1 MEKLA
6 LSLLHMTQR
15 LRRYFEAHLVKVI
28 TDQPIKQILSKVE
41 ASGKLAKYVMEL
53 GAYNITFEPRNAVK
67 GHVLADFISK
77 TPNGEPTESYFRT
90 PEVVP
95 EKDDTEAWTLFT
107 DGASSLKGFRARL
120 VLIGPSGIEYTY
132 ALHLTFF
139 STNNEAEYE
148 ALLADLRIARRM
160 KVQSLKAKVDFKLV
174 ASQINGSYVASND
187 SMMKYLAK
195 AKEYIACLKSFFIR
209 NILRNQNQKDDEML
223 VEGLNERFIDA
234 KEINAFVKEEGDNW
248 MTPIIK
254 CLEEGIWPK
263 ERNEAL
269 CLRVKI
275 HQYVMEE
282 GVLFKKSYLMPM
294 LRCVGPLQANYV
306 IREIHMG
313 ACGMHPGP

>member
-15 LRRYFEAHLVKVI
+15 LRRYFEAHPVKVI

-77 TPNGEPTESYFRT
+77 TPN
-90 PEVVP
+90 
-95 EKDDTEAWTLFT
+95 

-120 VLIGPSGIEYTY
+120 VLIDPSGIEYTY

-174 ASQINGSYVASND
+174 ASQINGSYIASND

-195 AKEYIACLKSFFIR
+195 AKEYIAYDPDHQVFGGR
-209 NILRNQNQKDDEML
+209 DMA
-223 VEGLNERFIDA
+223 ER
-234 KEINAFVKEEGDNW
+234 
-248 MTPIIK
+248 
-254 CLEEGIWPK
+254 K
-263 ERNEAL
+263 ERGTMFEGENSSICNGRGSAFQEIILDAHVKMRWSDTGKL
-269 CLRVKI
+269 CHPRDT
-275 HQYVMEE
+275 Y
-282 GVLFKKSYLMPM
+282 GS
-294 LRCVGPLQANYV
+294 LQNASRTMIYGGKGDDTG
-306 IREIHMG
+306 ILLDHYAQRHKGIDSKM
-313 ACGMHPGP
+313 